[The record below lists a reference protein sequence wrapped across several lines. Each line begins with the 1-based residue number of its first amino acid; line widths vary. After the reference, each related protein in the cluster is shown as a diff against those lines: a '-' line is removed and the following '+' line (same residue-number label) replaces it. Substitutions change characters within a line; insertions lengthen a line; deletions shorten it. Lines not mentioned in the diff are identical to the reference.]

1 GEMRRVRREL
11 EVLRR
16 EAESVGERVETKR
29 KPQEVLEELKIVGAH
44 LSTLGEVSPDVE
56 QMYLNYRAT
65 MEELKERAKIAEENR
80 RKALEE
86 VEERKRRW
94 RKEVEKLL
102 HQVREEYVKLLERV
116 NARGDLK
123 LVNPEDIEGA
133 GLELYVG
140 FRGTTPQ
147 LLDAYTQSGGERT
160 TAIMFFLLALQKQI
174 KSPVRAVDEFE
185 THLDPRNRETI
196 FRSLIEATKGEKV
209 QYLVITPGYLL
220 GVEEVPNIIMVQN
233 VGGVSQV
240 RVVTGA

>member
-1 GEMRRVRREL
+1 
-11 EVLRR
+11 
-16 EAESVGERVETKR
+16 
-29 KPQEVLEELKIVGAH
+29 
-44 LSTLGEVSPDVE
+44 
-56 QMYLNYRAT
+56 
-65 MEELKERAKIAEENR
+65 
-80 RKALEE
+80 
-86 VEERKRRW
+86 
-94 RKEVEKLL
+94 VEKLL

-147 LLDAYTQSGGERT
+147 LLDAYTQSGGEIT

-196 FRSLIEATKGEKV
+196 FRSLIEATRGEKV
-209 QYLVITPGYLL
+209 QYLVITPGHLL